1 MGSLWQTIT
10 RASGHQSGTYDGEA
24 LNAFSG
30 LDDSEAIWYAF
41 VHFGIC
47 LHSFIMVRYQ
57 HTRICEEKVTVL
69 RQRKKAPS
77 TYLFTALDD
86 IKGANEGVCQTAGEN
101 ASDHALSIVGHIVN
115 VAHRVFYLV

>member
-1 MGSLWQTIT
+1 MGSLWQTIN

-57 HTRICEEKVTVL
+57 RKRVCEEKSDCPKTAEEGT
-69 RQRKKAPS
+69 K
-77 TYLFTALDD
+77 YLPVYGT
-86 IKGANEGVCQTAGEN
+86 
-101 ASDHALSIVGHIVN
+101 
-115 VAHRVFYLV
+115 